1 MVNDK
6 LTKMFDQQ
14 KQFMELLRLEREFP
28 EFPVDLSKKEGQQ
41 ILKKIAHECMHELF
55 EANQMLKNSKDHR
68 ITQDSAIDKDLYLE
82 ELSDALHYFFEIGS
96 KIVLKSLEKRANGQ
110 ISPASCSTTRTA
122 PKRFSQ

>member
-1 MVNDK
+1 MKSDK
-6 LTKMFDQQ
+6 LTKMFEQQ
-14 KQFMELLRLEREFP
+14 KQFMELLKAERGFP

-82 ELSDALHYFFEIGS
+82 ELSDALHYFFEIVILSGITDEELYES
-96 KIVLKSLEKRANGQ
+96 YIKKGEKN
-110 ISPASCSTTRTA
+110 TTRI
-122 PKRFSQ
+122 KNGY